1 MTWNNPPQNMTL
13 KLLSEADTLT
23 KKITGEML
31 QQVVVRS
38 PVDSGAFR
46 QNHRVSIG
54 SVDKSFDVNDT
65 GNDALSKGIRTIQ
78 AGGGLGKI
86 VYISNSLPY
95 AEKLENGYSQQ
106 APQGIYSLSFL
117 SVVSKYR

>member
-1 MTWNNPPQNMTL
+1 MTWHNKPSSFSLQL
-13 KLLSEADTLT
+13 ISEADTRT

-54 SVDKSFDVNDT
+54 SVDKSFDVNDA

>member
-1 MTWNNPPQNMTL
+1 MTWRNPPQNMTL
-13 KLLSEADTLT
+13 QLLSEADTRT

-86 VYISNSLPY
+86 VHVSNSLPY
-95 AEKLENGYSQQ
+95 ALRLENGWSGQ
-106 APQGIYSLSFL
+106 APQGVYSLAFL
-117 SVVSKYR
+117 SVVSKYK

>member
-1 MTWNNPPQNMTL
+1 MTWNNKPSSFSLQL
-13 KLLSEADTLT
+13 ISEADALT

-31 QQVVVRS
+31 QQVITRS
-38 PVDSGAFR
+38 PVDTSAYR
-46 QNHRVSIG
+46 SNHRVSIG

-95 AEKLENGYSQQ
+95 AVFLEDGGSQQ